1 MTDDTAT
8 MSRPPWL
15 VIEEKIA
22 GLDDADLADDA
33 KERTVHRLAGELDD
47 AGFNVSR
54 HAGNLLALRHA
65 LGARTGVGRPMLPE
79 FNAAIEALTLDDL
92 ADTYVAGMAVVRKVG
107 AAWPGIEDVDRRGDI
122 LGIVE
127 RRKLDLLVAKAKSM
141 DGDAGARLLIAE
153 GVAPATIIDRLG
165 LTEADFAKGTAAIA
179 AEEAERARIGK
190 LMADVGDKQPLD
202 QARHLITNDVADAD
216 ILAVA
221 GLEQSAIDAARE
233 AMAEELREKQRK
245 AEEAAAAKKAAAE
258 GPALDAI
265 PADEMLE
272 YIESIR
278 EIMEFSE
285 DPDEIRTMCEQSN
298 IPKSLVDA
306 VVGNPDKLD
315 ELEKAAGG

>member
-1 MTDDTAT
+1 MTDGTAT
-8 MSRPPWL
+8 MTRPLWL

-22 GLDDADLADDA
+22 GLSDADLADDA
-33 KERTVHRLAGELDD
+33 RERTVHRLAGELDEV
-47 AGFNVSR
+47 GFNVSR
-54 HAGNLLALRHA
+54 HAGNLIALRQA
-65 LGARTGVGRPMLPE
+65 IGARARVGRPMLHE
-79 FNAAIEALTLDDL
+79 FNEAVEALTLDDL
-92 ADTYVAGMAVVRKVG
+92 ADTYVAGLAVVRKIG
-107 AAWPGIEDVDRRGDI
+107 AAWPEIEDVDRRDGI
-122 LGIVE
+122 LEIVE
-127 RRKLDLLVAKAKSM
+127 GRKLDLLVAKAKAM
-141 DGDAGARLLIAE
+141 DGDKGTRLLIAE
-153 GVAPATIIDRLG
+153 GVDPATIMDRLE
-165 LTEADFAKGTAAIA
+165 LTDAAFNAVTAAIA
-179 AEEAERARIGK
+179 AEEAERVRIGK
-190 LMADVGDKQPLD
+190 LMAEVADKGPVD
-202 QARHLITNDVADAD
+202 QAKQLITHDVDDAD
-216 ILAVA
+216 IVAVA

-265 PADEMLE
+265 PPEEMLE
-272 YIESIR
+272 HIESIR

>member
-1 MTDDTAT
+1 MTDGTAT
-8 MSRPPWL
+8 MSRPLWL

-22 GLDDADLADDA
+22 GLDDSDLAGDA
-33 KERTVHRLAGELDD
+33 RERTVHSVAGALDE

-54 HAGNLLALRHA
+54 HAGNLIALRQA
-65 LGARTGVGRPMLPE
+65 LDARARIGRPMLHE
-79 FNAAIEALTLDDL
+79 FNEAIEALALDDL
-92 ADTYVAGMAVVRKVG
+92 ADIYVAGMAVVRKLG
-107 AAWPGIEDVDRRGDI
+107 ATWPEIEDVDRRRDI

-127 RRKLDLLVAKAKSM
+127 GRKLDLLVAKAKGM
-141 DGDAGARLLIAE
+141 DGDKGTRLLIAE
-153 GVAPATIIDRLG
+153 GIDPATIIDRLG
-165 LTEADFAKGTAAIA
+165 LTDAAFKAVTAAIA
-179 AEEAERARIGK
+179 AEEAERVRIGK
-190 LMADVGDKQPLD
+190 LMAEVADKTPVD
-202 QARHLITNDVADAD
+202 QARHLITHDVEDAD
-216 ILAVA
+216 IVEVA

-258 GPALDAI
+258 GPSLDAI
-265 PADEMLE
+265 PAEEMLA

-285 DPDEIRTMCEQSN
+285 DPDEIRTMCEQSS